1 MKVADLMTA
10 DPFCIQLDE
19 PLREAHKLMRMRNVR
34 HLPVLKGDQV
44 VGLVSERDLYLLET
58 LKSVD
63 PAKEPVSEAM
73 TESPFAVVPGARVRA
88 VVQEMLANKYGSAL
102 VVERGRVIGIFTR
115 SDALRA
121 LLKVLS

>member
-1 MKVADLMTA
+1 
-10 DPFCIQLDE
+10 
-19 PLREAHKLMRMRNVR
+19 MRTRNVR
-34 HLPVLKGDQV
+34 HLPVLKGDQL

-63 PAKEPVSEAM
+63 PAKEPVDQAM
-73 TESPFAVVPGARVRA
+73 TDSPFSVAPGARVRE
-88 VVQEMLANKYGSAL
+88 VVQEMLDEKYGSAV

-121 LLKVLS
+121 LLKLLR